1 MDKINIGIVGMN
13 FGKEFIKIY
22 QAHPDVGNVAICRR
36 STDSLNKIGDELGVP
51 PELRFADF
59 DTLAA
64 RDDIDAIHIVTPPM
78 SHAELSV
85 KSLRAGKH
93 TACTIPMGL
102 SVEEL
107 KSIVDASDES
117 GKNYMM
123 METAVYTREFLYAKN
138 LVESGQLGRIQF
150 VRGSHIQDMGLE
162 GWPDYWLGFPPF
174 WNGTHAI
181 SPLIMINEKP
191 AEFVVGHGSGR
202 LSDDL
207 AGRYGSP
214 FAVETVTIRIKDSDV
229 AAEATRSLYEV
240 VRQYRESFDVYG
252 TKMAFEWEQIADEK
266 PALFEGGE
274 QARRIEVPDT
284 DDLLIEELKHFT
296 RREVIL
302 DKDNVSFIQGAGH
315 GGSHPHLAQEFIA
328 SIKEGRPAR
337 LNARV
342 AANIT
347 AAGICGHESCMKG
360 GERVYLPEF

>member
-1 MDKINIGIVGMN
+1 MKKINVGIVGMN

-22 QAHPDVGNVAICRR
+22 QKHPDVKDVAICQR
-36 STDSLNKIGDELGVP
+36 DEAALNRIGDELGVP
-51 PELRFADF
+51 VELRFTDF
-59 DTLAA
+59 DALVA
-64 RDDIDAIHIVTPPM
+64 RSDIDAIHVVTPPM

-93 TACTIPMGL
+93 AACTIPMGL
-102 SVEEL
+102 SIDEL
-107 KSIVDASDES
+107 KAIVDASDDS

-123 METAVYTREFLYAKN
+123 METAVYTREFLYAKG
-138 LVESGQLGRIQF
+138 LVDSGALGRIQF
-150 VRGSHIQDMGLE
+150 VRGSHIQDMGLK

-174 WNGTHAI
+174 WNGTHAV
-181 SPLIMINEKP
+181 SPLIMIHGNP

-214 FAVETVTIRIKDSDV
+214 FVVETITIKMKDSDV
-229 AAEATRSLYEV
+229 VAEATRSLYEV

-252 TKMAFEWEQIADEK
+252 TKMAFEWEQIADEN
-266 PALFEGGE
+266 PVLFEGGE
-274 QARRIEVPDT
+274 SARRVEVPDT
-284 DDLLIEELKHFT
+284 EALLIDELKDFT
-296 RREVIL
+296 RREIIL

-315 GGSHPHLAQEFIA
+315 GGSHPHLVQEFVA
-328 SIKEGRPAR
+328 SIVEERPAR

-347 AAGICGHESCMKG
+347 ATGICGHESCMKG
-360 GERVYLPEF
+360 GERVYLPQF